1 MDRSTGEAALYK
13 YGAAPSYLKK
23 LGRVTRYGGAALPAG
38 LEGVDRQPDVIRF
51 VLPPD
56 GWLVMVSDGVI
67 GGDGDEWLQDLLAGW
82 GGGTPDAL
90 AAASSPCPPITAGG
104 PTTAPCWCCTGCG
117 AKKMA
122 PRRYN
127 PPPRRP
133 YYYRRP
139 MR

>member
-1 MDRSTGEAALYK
+1 MAE
-13 YGAAPSYLKK
+13 KK
-23 LGRVTRYGGAALPAG
+23 RAQKRAN
-38 LEGVDRQPDVIRF
+38 
-51 VLPPD
+51 
-56 GWLVMVSDGVI
+56 
-67 GGDGDEWLQDLLAGW
+67 
-82 GGGTPDAL
+82 
-90 AAASSPCPPITAGG
+90 TAGG
-104 PTTAPCWCCTGCG
+104 PMTAPCWRCTGCG

>member
-1 MDRSTGEAALYK
+1 MLLRCREGAGFTTIDLLRLDRSTGEAALYK

-56 GWLVMVSDGVI
+56 GWLVMVSDGVV
-67 GGDGDEWLQDLLAGW
+67 GGDGDEWLQDLL
-82 GGGTPDAL
+82 
-90 AAASSPCPPITAGG
+90 GG